1 MGDGMDRPLLIF
13 SGQSNRPLAQAIAE
27 ALGLPLGK
35 STTLRFANDNLFV
48 RYEESLREG
57 DVFIV
62 QSFVPPVQDHLM
74 ELLMM
79 VDAAKGASAARVTAV
94 IPYFSYARSDKK
106 DAPRISITARLIAD
120 LLQTA
125 GADRV
130 LTMTL
135 HSPQVHGFFKIPV
148 DHLSAEPVIANYFAT
163 RVDLE
168 NAVVVAPDAGDLKRA
183 SALARRLGLPLAFI
197 DKERVSD
204 TEVRV
209 RMLVGEVEGKTAL
222 IVDDE
227 ISTAGSL
234 VEAVEALMQAGAKE
248 VYAAATH
255 GVYVGPALDRIAKSP
270 VKEVAATDTC
280 PPRKAPSSGPSPW
293 PPCSP
298 RPSGGSIGGV
308 GVQPLHMRVRTERLT
323 LAGLSVL
330 ARIPEAPKALLLALH
345 GLQGS
350 KEHILALLP
359 GYAERGSSS
368 SPLTPP
374 GTGKGRALPLLQE
387 PPVRGGSLP
396 GGPGV

>member
-1 MGDGMDRPLLIF
+1 MIF

-209 RMLVGEVEGKTAL
+209 RMLVGEVEERRPSSWTTRSPRRGAWWRRWRPSCRPGPRRCTPPPPTG
-222 IVDDE
+222 
-227 ISTAGSL
+227 STWARPWTGS
-234 VEAVEALMQAGAKE
+234 
-248 VYAAATH
+248 
-255 GVYVGPALDRIAKSP
+255 P
-270 VKEVAATDTC
+270 
-280 PPRKAPSSGPSPW
+280 KAP
-293 PPCSP
+293 
-298 RPSGGSIGGV
+298 
-308 GVQPLHMRVRTERLT
+308 
-323 LAGLSVL
+323 
-330 ARIPEAPKALLLALH
+330 
-345 GLQGS
+345 
-350 KEHILALLP
+350 
-359 GYAERGSSS
+359 
-368 SPLTPP
+368 
-374 GTGKGRALPLLQE
+374 
-387 PPVRGGSLP
+387 
-396 GGPGV
+396 

>member
-1 MGDGMDRPLLIF
+1 MDRPLLIF
-13 SGQSNRPLAQAIAE
+13 SGQSNKPLAQAIAD

-35 STTLRFANDNLFV
+35 STTQRFANDNLFV
-48 RYEESLREG
+48 RFEESLREG

-62 QSFVPPVQDHLM
+62 QSLTPPVQDHLM

-106 DAPRISITARLIAD
+106 DAPRISIAARLIAD

-135 HSPQVHGFFKIPV
+135 HSPQVHGFFKVPV
-148 DHLSAEPVIANYFAT
+148 DHLSAESVIANHFAT

-183 SALARRLGLPLAFI
+183 SSLARRLRLPLAFI

-209 RMLVGEVEGKTAL
+209 RMLVGEVKGKTAL

-234 VEAVEALMQAGAKE
+234 VEAVEALLQAGAKE

-255 GVYVGPALDRIAKSP
+255 GVYVGPALERIAQSP

-280 PPRKAPSSGPSPW
+280 PPKEGPKLKTLPVAPIFAEAIWRIHRGESVSS
-293 PPCSP
+293 
-298 RPSGGSIGGV
+298 
-308 GVQPLHMRVRTERLT
+308 LFT
-323 LAGLSVL
+323 
-330 ARIPEAPKALLLALH
+330 
-345 GLQGS
+345 
-350 KEHILALLP
+350 
-359 GYAERGSSS
+359 
-368 SPLTPP
+368 
-374 GTGKGRALPLLQE
+374 
-387 PPVRGGSLP
+387 
-396 GGPGV
+396 

>member
-1 MGDGMDRPLLIF
+1 MDRPLLIF

-234 VEAVEALMQAGAKE
+234 VEAVEALMQAGAQE

-270 VKEVAATDTC
+270 VKEVAATGTC
-280 PPRKAPSSGPSPW
+280 PPKEGPKL
-293 PPCSP
+293 
-298 RPSGGSIGGV
+298 R
-308 GVQPLHMRVRTERLT
+308 
-323 LAGLSVL
+323 
-330 ARIPEAPKALLLALH
+330 
-345 GLQGS
+345 
-350 KEHILALLP
+350 
-359 GYAERGSSS
+359 
-368 SPLTPP
+368 PLTV
-374 GTGKGRALPLLQE
+374 APLFAE
-387 PPVRGGSLP
+387 AIWRIHRGESVSSLFT
-396 GGPGV
+396 

>member
-1 MGDGMDRPLLIF
+1 MDRPLLIF
-13 SGQSNRPLAQAIAE
+13 SGQSNKPLAQAIAE

-35 STTLRFANDNLFV
+35 STTQRFANDNLFV
-48 RYEESLREG
+48 RFEESLREG

-62 QSFVPPVQDHLM
+62 HSLTPPVQDHLM

-135 HSPQVHGFFKIPV
+135 HSPQVHGFFKVPV
-148 DHLSAEPVIANYFAT
+148 DHLSAEPVIANHFAT

-183 SALARRLGLPLAFI
+183 SSLARRLRLPLAFI

-209 RMLVGEVEGKTAL
+209 RMLVGEVKGKTAL

-234 VEAVEALMQAGAKE
+234 VEAVEALLQAGAKE

-255 GVYVGPALDRIAKSP
+255 GVYVGPALERIAQSP

-280 PPRKAPSSGPSPW
+280 PPKVGPKLKTLPVAPIFAEAIWRIHRGESVSS
-293 PPCSP
+293 
-298 RPSGGSIGGV
+298 
-308 GVQPLHMRVRTERLT
+308 LFT
-323 LAGLSVL
+323 
-330 ARIPEAPKALLLALH
+330 
-345 GLQGS
+345 
-350 KEHILALLP
+350 
-359 GYAERGSSS
+359 
-368 SPLTPP
+368 
-374 GTGKGRALPLLQE
+374 
-387 PPVRGGSLP
+387 
-396 GGPGV
+396 

>member
-1 MGDGMDRPLLIF
+1 MDRPLLIF

-209 RMLVGEVEGKTAL
+209 RMLVGEVEGKTGL
-222 IVDDE
+222 IVDAE
-227 ISTAGSL
+227 
-234 VEAVEALMQAGAKE
+234 EALMQAGAKE

-280 PPRKAPSSGPSPW
+280 PPKEGPKLRTLTVAPLFAEAIWRIHRGESVSS
-293 PPCSP
+293 
-298 RPSGGSIGGV
+298 
-308 GVQPLHMRVRTERLT
+308 LFT
-323 LAGLSVL
+323 
-330 ARIPEAPKALLLALH
+330 
-345 GLQGS
+345 
-350 KEHILALLP
+350 
-359 GYAERGSSS
+359 
-368 SPLTPP
+368 
-374 GTGKGRALPLLQE
+374 
-387 PPVRGGSLP
+387 
-396 GGPGV
+396 

>member
-48 RYEESLREG
+48 RYEESLRDG

-79 VDAAKGASAARVTAV
+79 VDAAKGARAARVTAV

-168 NAVVVAPDAGDLKRA
+168 NAVVVAPDAVDLKRA

-209 RMLVGEVEGKTAL
+209 RMLVGEVDGKTAL
-222 IVDDE
+222 IVDDD
-227 ISTAGSL
+227 ISTAWSL

-255 GVYVGPALDRIAKSP
+255 
-270 VKEVAATDTC
+270 
-280 PPRKAPSSGPSPW
+280 
-293 PPCSP
+293 
-298 RPSGGSIGGV
+298 
-308 GVQPLHMRVRTERLT
+308 
-323 LAGLSVL
+323 LSL
-330 ARIPEAPKALLLALH
+330 I
-345 GLQGS
+345 
-350 KEHILALLP
+350 HI
-359 GYAERGSSS
+359 
-368 SPLTPP
+368 
-374 GTGKGRALPLLQE
+374 
-387 PPVRGGSLP
+387 
-396 GGPGV
+396 

>member
-1 MGDGMDRPLLIF
+1 MDRPLLIF

-222 IVDDE
+222 
-227 ISTAGSL
+227 
-234 VEAVEALMQAGAKE
+234 MQAGAKE

-280 PPRKAPSSGPSPW
+280 PPKEGPKLRTLTVAPLFAEAIWRIHRGESVSS
-293 PPCSP
+293 
-298 RPSGGSIGGV
+298 
-308 GVQPLHMRVRTERLT
+308 LFT
-323 LAGLSVL
+323 
-330 ARIPEAPKALLLALH
+330 
-345 GLQGS
+345 
-350 KEHILALLP
+350 
-359 GYAERGSSS
+359 
-368 SPLTPP
+368 
-374 GTGKGRALPLLQE
+374 
-387 PPVRGGSLP
+387 
-396 GGPGV
+396 

>member
-1 MGDGMDRPLLIF
+1 MDRPLLIF
-13 SGQSNRPLAQAIAE
+13 SGQSNKPLAQAIAE

-35 STTLRFANDNLFV
+35 STTQRFANDNLFV
-48 RYEESLREG
+48 RFEESLREG

-62 QSFVPPVQDHLM
+62 QSLTPPVQDHLM

-79 VDAAKGASAARVTAV
+79 IDAAKGASAARVTAV

-135 HSPQVHGFFKIPV
+135 HSPQVHGFFKVPV
-148 DHLSAEPVIANYFAT
+148 DHLSAEPVIANHFAT

-183 SALARRLGLPLAFI
+183 SSLARRLRLPLAFI

-209 RMLVGEVEGKTAL
+209 RMLVGEVKGKTAL

-234 VEAVEALMQAGAKE
+234 VEAVEALLQAGAKE

-255 GVYVGPALDRIAKSP
+255 GVYVGPALERIAQSP

-280 PPRKAPSSGPSPW
+280 PPKVGPKLKTLPVAPIFAEAIWRIHRGESVSS
-293 PPCSP
+293 
-298 RPSGGSIGGV
+298 
-308 GVQPLHMRVRTERLT
+308 LFT
-323 LAGLSVL
+323 
-330 ARIPEAPKALLLALH
+330 
-345 GLQGS
+345 
-350 KEHILALLP
+350 
-359 GYAERGSSS
+359 
-368 SPLTPP
+368 
-374 GTGKGRALPLLQE
+374 
-387 PPVRGGSLP
+387 
-396 GGPGV
+396 

>member
-1 MGDGMDRPLLIF
+1 MDRPLLIF

-255 GVYVGPALDRIAKSP
+255 GVYVGPGPDRQKP
-270 VKEVAATDTC
+270 REGGGRHGHL
-280 PPRKAPSSGPSPW
+280 PPQG
-293 PPCSP
+293 
-298 RPSGGSIGGV
+298 RP
-308 GVQPLHMRVRTERLT
+308 QAQDPH
-323 LAGLSVL
+323 
-330 ARIPEAPKALLLALH
+330 
-345 GLQGS
+345 
-350 KEHILALLP
+350 
-359 GYAERGSSS
+359 RG
-368 SPLTPP
+368 
-374 GTGKGRALPLLQE
+374 
-387 PPVRGGSLP
+387 PPVRRGHLADP
-396 GGPGV
+396 

>member
-1 MGDGMDRPLLIF
+1 MDRPLLIF
-13 SGQSNRPLAQAIAE
+13 SGQSNKPLAQAIAE

-35 STTLRFANDNLFV
+35 SATQRFANDNLFV
-48 RYEESLREG
+48 RFEESLREG

-62 QSFVPPVQDHLM
+62 QSLTPPVQDHLM

-106 DAPRISITARLIAD
+106 DAPRISIAARLIAD

-135 HSPQVHGFFKIPV
+135 HSPQVHGFFKVPV
-148 DHLSAEPVIANYFAT
+148 DHLSAESVIANHFAT

-183 SALARRLGLPLAFI
+183 SSLARRLRLPLAFI

-209 RMLVGEVEGKTAL
+209 RMLVGEVKGKTAL

-234 VEAVEALMQAGAKE
+234 VEAVEALLQAGAKE

-255 GVYVGPALDRIAKSP
+255 GVYVGPALERIAQSP

-280 PPRKAPSSGPSPW
+280 PPKEGPKLKTLPVAPIFAEAIWRIHRGESVSS
-293 PPCSP
+293 
-298 RPSGGSIGGV
+298 
-308 GVQPLHMRVRTERLT
+308 LFT
-323 LAGLSVL
+323 
-330 ARIPEAPKALLLALH
+330 
-345 GLQGS
+345 
-350 KEHILALLP
+350 
-359 GYAERGSSS
+359 
-368 SPLTPP
+368 
-374 GTGKGRALPLLQE
+374 
-387 PPVRGGSLP
+387 
-396 GGPGV
+396 